1 MKWTSGSPKKTRQ
14 INESRACSDSEGTEH
29 VLASGGGV
37 AAFSERRLE
46 AVLRA
51 AAGSSCAEIVM
62 PGAAAVRG
70 FGGAALPSDDIAMPA
85 IRRRDA
91 STV

>member
-14 INESRACSDSEGTEH
+14 INQSRACSDSEGTEH
-29 VLASGGGV
+29 ALASGGRA
-37 AAFSERRLE
+37 AAFSERRLD
-46 AVLRA
+46 AALRA
-51 AAGSSCAEIVM
+51 AAGCASAEIVRS
-62 PGAAAVRG
+62 GAAAVRG
-70 FGGAALPSDDIAMPA
+70 FVGAALPSDDITMPA